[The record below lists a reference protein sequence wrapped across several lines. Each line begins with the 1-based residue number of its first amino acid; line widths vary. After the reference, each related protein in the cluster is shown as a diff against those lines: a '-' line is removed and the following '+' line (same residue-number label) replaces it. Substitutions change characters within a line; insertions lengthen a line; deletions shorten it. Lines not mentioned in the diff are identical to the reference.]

1 MPAYGDDPPWPG
13 WRVRRLRLSWLRV
26 ALVVGGFE
34 AAGVTV
40 KRALLVLVLLPIA
53 ACSSGGSK
61 PSSSVTSSPS
71 VVSAPTSLST
81 QAQLQA
87 WWKGGAEA
95 DVTQIGTDLQRVQD
109 AGVDPANTAELAAA
123 CISLKSDLESA
134 GSRGAPP
141 VAEAA
146 GPWDTAIAT
155 YRQAATE
162 CAEGAQSPPDA
173 ALLGRMVDDIGAGN
187 TALEQATRAI
197 QAFGS

>member
-40 KRALLVLVLLPIA
+40 KRALLVL
-53 ACSSGGSK
+53 
-61 PSSSVTSSPS
+61 
-71 VVSAPTSLST
+71 VSAPTSLST